1 MVDIE
6 YLQKNYIGYESGIIN
21 EAGFIR
27 EDFLKYLEACEMGG
41 KESAKGQW
49 NDLYK
54 DLVFLIAH
62 FRIAGVDFESHKLKE
77 DVYSA
82 LEYIEKCERKRR
94 GENEHQ

>member
-1 MVDIE
+1 MVDFD
-6 YLQKNYIGYESGIIN
+6 YSQKNCIDYEIGIMN

-27 EDFLKYLEACEMGG
+27 EDFLKYLEVCEMDG
-41 KESAKGQW
+41 KEAAKGQW

-54 DLVFLIAH
+54 DLVFLLAY

-82 LEYIEKCERKRR
+82 LEYLEKCERERHEKH
-94 GENEHQ
+94 EHQ